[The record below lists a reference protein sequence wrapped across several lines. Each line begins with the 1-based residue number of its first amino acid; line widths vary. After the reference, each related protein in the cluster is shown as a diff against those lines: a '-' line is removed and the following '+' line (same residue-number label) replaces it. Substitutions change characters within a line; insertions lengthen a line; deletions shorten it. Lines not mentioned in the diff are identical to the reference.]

1 MMRCV
6 VTLIALTC
14 APAYGQTFSVRNA
27 YTLQGQPEDVLS
39 ALMQHAKQVE
49 LSPRIP
55 RTDMNLRIGIE
66 YFTRPNRGRV
76 YAETLES
83 ITPMRLV
90 TAERIYYEAQFAFVR
105 GAVQVDSH
113 LTASIA
119 INCGL
124 IQAVV
129 NRGRRV
135 YQRVAEQAW
144 ASLAA
149 VLAGN
154 EATFR
159 SIVGA

>member
-6 VTLIALTC
+6 VALIALAS
-14 APAYGQTFSVRNA
+14 APAYGQTFAVRNS
-27 YTLQGQPEDVLS
+27 YTIQGQPKDVLS
-39 ALMQHAKQVE
+39 VLMQHAKQVE

-66 YFTRPNRGRV
+66 YFTKPNRGRV
-76 YAETLES
+76 YAETLDP
-83 ITPMRLV
+83 ITPLRLV
-90 TAERIYYEAQFAFVR
+90 TAERIYYQANFTFLK

-113 LTASIA
+113 LQATIA

-124 IQAVV
+124 IQAAVA
-129 NRGRRV
+129 RGRRV
-135 YQRVAEQAW
+135 YQRVAEQVW

-154 EATFR
+154 ETKFK